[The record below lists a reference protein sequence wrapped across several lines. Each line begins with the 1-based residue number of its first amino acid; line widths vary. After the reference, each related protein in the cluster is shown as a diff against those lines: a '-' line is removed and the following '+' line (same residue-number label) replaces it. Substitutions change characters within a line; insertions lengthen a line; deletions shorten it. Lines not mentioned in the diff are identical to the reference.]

1 MVFRSWKQ
9 SLIQQFLGLASVHSG
24 IFNNASTSDQRQLIG
39 KAAFWLWLLT
49 LWGLQI
55 CWINYQPKGSCVCW
69 VLSTHTKVHCMGN
82 SGTGTTLINSGLLS
96 TPATLAVSLF
106 IDSND
111 NNQLIKFHL
120 HQWTTNPI
128 SKHHHNTDRGM
139 RVWESGL
146 NNSEIDL
153 CTSSPDK
160 HVVVLRGGKAYN
172 KCFVLFVQKKHTS
185 FLIMTFLYIH
195 ILYTNI

>member
-1 MVFRSWKQ
+1 
-9 SLIQQFLGLASVHSG
+9 
-24 IFNNASTSDQRQLIG
+24 
-39 KAAFWLWLLT
+39 
-49 LWGLQI
+49 
-55 CWINYQPKGSCVCW
+55 
-69 VLSTHTKVHCMGN
+69 MGN

-106 IDSND
+106 IDNND
-111 NNQLIKFHL
+111 NNQLIKFRL

-139 RVWESGL
+139 RILESWL

-160 HVVVLRGGKAYN
+160 HVVVLRGKKAYN
-172 KCFVLFVQKKHTS
+172 KCFVLFVQKKKTHMP
-185 FLIMTFLYIH
+185 FHIMTFLYIH